1 MANLWPSWNIWL
13 ALEQCKVKIDVH
25 AQQKD
30 EFLKNPLK
38 IISANYWIKFNLF
51 SELISYDMHTFP
63 ATVYHSHKYE
73 PVDFNL
79 WRIILTYLICT

>member
-51 SELISYDMHTFP
+51 SELISYDMHKFP
-63 ATVYHSHKYE
+63 ATVYHSHKYK
-73 PVDFNL
+73 PVDGESS
-79 WRIILTYLICT
+79 

>member
-1 MANLWPSWNIWL
+1 MSFKYFMANLWPSWNIWL

-38 IISANYWIKFNLF
+38 IISANYRIKFNLF
-51 SELISYDMHTFP
+51 SELISYDMHKFP
-63 ATVYHSHKYE
+63 ATVYHSHKY
-73 PVDFNL
+73 
-79 WRIILTYLICT
+79 